1 MILGGVD
8 FVTVHGKLEWE
19 ALGRTGRIV
28 KEERDSLNDGRSS
41 GGGGMILGDRIAV
54 V

>member
-1 MILGGVD
+1 M
-8 FVTVHGKLEWE
+8 HGKLEWE

-28 KEERDSLNDGRSS
+28 KEERDSLNDEKSS
-41 GGGGMILGDRIAV
+41 GGVGMILGDRIAV